1 MHLELH
7 KFGVCLGFSV
17 VCAFVLFLRE
27 GEKKGKRTTL
37 QNLGFRVSFCTEGR
51 GEVRGIFGRRA
62 LGVGCDDLES

>member
-1 MHLELH
+1 M
-7 KFGVCLGFSV
+7 
-17 VCAFVLFLRE
+17 CAFVLFLRE